1 MGAYFIVFRLTFFN
15 EINSGAKPEANSAV
29 PESWQVTCG
38 EELTEIK
45 ELFLTT
51 ANSAEEVESV
61 PSTATHQDT

>member
-1 MGAYFIVFRLTFFN
+1 MGAYFIVLPLMFFS
-15 EINSGAKPEANSAV
+15 EINSGAEPEVNSAV

-51 ANSAEEVESV
+51 ANSAEEV
-61 PSTATHQDT
+61 

>member
-1 MGAYFIVFRLTFFN
+1 MGAYFIVLPLMFFS
-15 EINSGAKPEANSAV
+15 EINSGAEPEVNSAV

-51 ANSAEEVESV
+51 ANSAQEV
-61 PSTATHQDT
+61 